1 MSPKLFLNCN
11 NVWTLKHMTDN
22 NDIVSITRQFL
33 TIARSESKSEVG
45 TLVTGLPQAV
55 LDRLATLDLAQIE
68 SLARAI
74 NVSLITLRLDAD
86 ELDRLLTLSDKS
98 RPTYALSVISNPKR
112 ERQAVRKRVAKL
124 TNVA

>member
-1 MSPKLFLNCN
+1 
-11 NVWTLKHMTDN
+11 MTDN

-86 ELDRLLTLSDKS
+86 ELDRLITLSDKS